1 MVLLLNWP
9 KTAPSPVLT
18 HGPVKDR
25 QQCSVVEDCSIIEG
39 GKKGNLDSK
48 AVPQVCTL
56 KWMFNRMEN

>member
-1 MVLLLNWP
+1 MLLRSIKRP
-9 KTAPSPVLT
+9 KTGQKLPPFAT

-25 QQCSVVEDCSIIEG
+25 QQFSVVEDCSIIEG

-56 KWMFNRMEN
+56 K